1 MAQILLLAGNNL
13 SYLFL
18 YLLSLILCKLLKMR
32 CWFFIKSQIFDIHY
46 GLLDY
51 SKNIEITRNRR
62 ACKNMIEAHV
72 HYVQSMRRN
81 SRRRRLCLVGS
92 KKNWKIVRLVIETSN
107 YFPTHSLWKKIM
119 KHKRREVEIE
129 NNSYIFL

>member
-18 YLLSLILCKLLKMR
+18 YLLSLILCKLLKM
-32 CWFFIKSQIFDIHY
+32 CSIFLKLQFFDMHY

-62 ACKNMIEAHV
+62 ACKNIIEAHV

-107 YFPTHSLWKKIM
+107 YFLTHSLWRKIM